1 MGANGQEALLR
12 KVLGMGFLV
21 QGFRCFPW
29 LGVNYFLID
38 GLGVAASSLQILQ
51 NSANLPMVAKPLIG
65 ILSDAIS
72 INGQHR
78 LPYVA
83 IGALLQ
89 VLSWIAIATLPAT
102 YLSIPILTLFLLLGN
117 LGASIAE
124 VANDAIVAE
133 AGKQPH
139 TPSESGQLQSF
150 VHMIGS
156 IGGGLGN
163 LLGGLALSHVP
174 PKTMFLFFAVLL
186 VIQYLLTISVS
197 ESSLN
202 LPKKISHQSKS
213 TSIWNQISELGVAL
227 HKPEIY
233 HSIMWFSTSYAIVPL
248 LNGTMFF
255 YQTQYLNLPSSVIGF
270 SKVFGQVALLTWSIA
285 YNKQFKKFPAKKILF
300 ALQSTVAMF
309 MVSDVFFVKGTY
321 RAMGIP
327 DSVYVVIFS
336 GLSEALLFFK
346 ILPSSVLMAAMCPA
360 GCEASVMAFL
370 MSAIALANIISG
382 YFGVALAASVGV
394 SAADNFSY
402 FPVAILIQAFCTLL
416 PLCLISWVPDVSRPV
431 KKED

>member
-1 MGANGQEALLR
+1 MCSIVHLNLFVKGSRDLFLLR
-12 KVLGMGFLV
+12 Y
-21 QGFRCFPW
+21 R
-29 LGVNYFLID
+29 
-38 GLGVAASSLQILQ
+38 
-51 NSANLPMVAKPLIG
+51 
-65 ILSDAIS
+65 
-72 INGQHR
+72 
-78 LPYVA
+78 
-83 IGALLQ
+83 ALLQ